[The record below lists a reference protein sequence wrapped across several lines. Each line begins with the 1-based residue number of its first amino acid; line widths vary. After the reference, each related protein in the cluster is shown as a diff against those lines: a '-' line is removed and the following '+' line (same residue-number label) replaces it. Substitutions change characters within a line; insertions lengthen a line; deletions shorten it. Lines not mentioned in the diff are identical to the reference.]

1 MVILVTGGCGRI
13 GKPLVRKLLKN
24 GEKVKILMCKPKKIK
39 EHKNLEIYYGNILD
53 EKSLEKA
60 MGDVDVVYHL
70 AAILD
75 YNAPKKMMREINV
88 EGTRN
93 LLKAAHGKRIIFMSS
108 TAVMGKKL
116 QKIPANEKTYCKPTN
131 VYGQTKLDAERL
143 VAKIGGIIIRA
154 PPVYGKG
161 FEKGYFDIFD
171 QIKSGEMYIIGDG
184 SNRIHHIHIN
194 DLVDA
199 LILAKDNGKVG
210 ETYIVAGDDVRT
222 QEEVLKITAEK
233 LGIEFVRKQISLDV
247 AKFLAKVKN
256 IKSQV
261 AGREKLPINE
271 YIDVLASDRVF
282 DISKAKR
289 DLGFIPKIHYD
300 QGLDEILITYR
311 KKKSK

>member
-13 GKPLVRKLLKN
+13 GKPLVKRLLKN
-24 GEKVKILMCKPKKIK
+24 GEKVKILMCKPKKIR
-39 EHKNLEIYYGNILD
+39 EHKNLEVFYGNILN

-60 MGDVDVVYHL
+60 MDNVDIVYHL

-75 YNAPKKMMREINV
+75 YTAPKKMMREINV

-93 LLKAAHGKRIIFMSS
+93 LIEAAHGKRIIFMSS

-131 VYGQTKLDAERL
+131 IYGQTKLDAERL

-171 QIKSGEMYIIGDG
+171 QIKRGDMYIIGDG
-184 SNRIHHIHIN
+184 KNRIHHIHVN
-194 DLVDA
+194 DLIDA
-199 LILAKDNGKVG
+199 LILAKDNGRTG

-222 QEEVLKITAEK
+222 QEEVLRITAEK
-233 LGIEFVRKQISLDV
+233 LGLEFIRKQISLDV

-261 AGREKLPINE
+261 DGREKLPIDE

-289 DLGFIPKIHYD
+289 ELKFDPKIHYD
-300 QGLDEILITYR
+300 QGLNEVLEAYK